1 MPVKREQ
8 AAKKRAM
15 SAKAN
20 MKRVRKKYVRVLL
33 SYQQAEPKLREYS
46 L

>member
-1 MPVKREQ
+1 MRLQSARMPVKSEQ

-20 MKRVRKKYVRVLL
+20 MKRVR
-33 SYQQAEPKLREYS
+33 
-46 L
+46 